1 MWEALWLNW
10 PKKTFGEREKKR
22 REENT
27 AMQGCIWSSPTSWLW
42 ATSGTH
48 PWWHF
53 LGVSCYTTC
62 WHLCLMLSG
71 PKAEHCPKTM
81 CRVSGVGDDQLK
93 SKKRKRNT
101 ISLFC
106 FLILGLWN
114 ISGHQNY
121 EKKVIF
127 SFCFKKSYFVCIFLK
142 KILHCLYFIK
152 INVAL
157 IEINIITS
165 IWYHHLEIIL
175 DYCIAHVVYMA
186 SRNIN
191 AFHKVYTLI

>member
-127 SFCFKKSYFVCIFLK
+127 SFCFKKSYFVCIFFKEDPTLFIFYK
-142 KILHCLYFIK
+142 DKCSFNWNKYNYFNMIPSSWNHFRLLYSPRRLYDFVK
-152 INVAL
+152 
-157 IEINIITS
+157 
-165 IWYHHLEIIL
+165 HQ
-175 DYCIAHVVYMA
+175 C
-186 SRNIN
+186 
-191 AFHKVYTLI
+191 FP